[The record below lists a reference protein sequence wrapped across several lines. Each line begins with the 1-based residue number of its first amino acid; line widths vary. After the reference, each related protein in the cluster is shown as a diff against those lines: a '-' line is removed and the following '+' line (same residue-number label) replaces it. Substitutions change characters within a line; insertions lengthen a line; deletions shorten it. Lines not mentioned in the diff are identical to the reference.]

1 MIGFILEKFKKW
13 RRGTGFLAQDD
24 PPAVQDQTDQDDQDD
39 QDELLENPSTT
50 IVLNLREDGE
60 FTVAL
65 DFMRTEDEVAE
76 VTGTMLH
83 MINSGLMAE
92 YFVEAL
98 NLWSE
103 DKEQKKF
110 ILTIVKRWRS
120 LYEEANAED
129 ETVLAPSKLAVDP
142 TDVFG
147 LRRLQ
152 QQESK

>member
-1 MIGFILEKFKKW
+1 MLSFILEKFKKW

-24 PPAVQDQTDQDDQDD
+24 PPTVQDQTDQDDQD
-39 QDELLENPSTT
+39 EPLENPSTT

-65 DFMRTEDEVAE
+65 DFMRTEDEVADI
-76 VTGTMLH
+76 TGTMLH

-98 NLWSE
+98 NLWAE
-103 DKEQKKF
+103 EKEQKKF
-110 ILTIVKRWRS
+110 VLKIVKRWRS
-120 LYEEANAED
+120 LYDEVNAED
-129 ETVLAPSKLAVDP
+129 KTVLAPSKLAVDP

-152 QQESK
+152 QK